1 MTNNYPELD
10 YPELDYLDLTEETAI
25 PTMYA
30 PPVRPS
36 ISEGFVQEIDY
47 ILQLAATEEPDYAT
61 L

>member
-1 MTNNYPELD
+1 MTND